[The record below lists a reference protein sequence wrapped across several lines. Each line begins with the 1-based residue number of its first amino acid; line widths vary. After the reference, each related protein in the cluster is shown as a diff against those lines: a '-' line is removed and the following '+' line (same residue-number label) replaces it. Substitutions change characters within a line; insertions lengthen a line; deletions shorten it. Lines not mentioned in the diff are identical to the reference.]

1 MMEDRPIASATPEE
15 AKGGKQ
21 RKGNMAVVTIAALA
35 IVALVA
41 GLQMCQSERFKPV
54 GEGSV
59 APPFAFEDLQGKKV
73 SLEDYRGKVVFMN
86 IWATWCDPCREEM
99 PSMEMLYKKMKG
111 RPFEILA
118 VSVDRDKDKVVAFRD
133 EYKLTFPILLDKR
146 RKITRIYRTTGVPET
161 FIIDSDGVVAEKV
174 IGARNWSEMSSVK
187 KIMELVAKAEGAPG
201 KDGGSTQDAVQKASS
216 N

>member
-1 MMEDRPIASATPEE
+1 MVEDKPLASTAPQE

-21 RKGNMAVVTIAALA
+21 KKGNMAIVTIAAMA
-35 IVALVA
+35 IVALVV

-54 GEGSV
+54 DAGSV
-59 APPFAFEDLQGKKV
+59 APPFILEDLQGKKV
-73 SLEDYRGKVVFMN
+73 TLEDYRGKVVFIN

-99 PSMEMLYKKMKG
+99 PSMEMLYRSLKG

-118 VSVDRDKDKVVAFRD
+118 VSVDRDKDKVIAFRD
-133 EYKLTFPILLDKR
+133 EFKLTFPILLDRR

-161 FIIDSDGVVAEKV
+161 FIIDSNGLVAEKV
-174 IGARNWSEMSSVK
+174 IGARNWADKSNIK
-187 KIMELVAKAEGAPG
+187 KIMELVAKAEGTPG
-201 KDGGSTQDAVQKASS
+201 KDGGGAENATQKASS